1 MLFVDAA
8 HFVLS
13 SFLGWVWSATRLF
26 VRGASGRQRYN
37 VLGAVNPLTQ
47 ELIRVCNQTY
57 INSHT
62 VCELLH
68 QIAALGLATPIT
80 LVLDN
85 AAYQRCQ
92 LVRNVAQQL
101 NIELLFL
108 PSYSPN
114 LNLIERLWKFV
125 KKQALHSRHHTNYA
139 DFQAATDTCLDQL
152 NTTHKPAVASLLT
165 LKFQTFQQCA
175 IAIRVRYSSPNRAWW
190 CVAAGACDVVLYER
204 WLTMKTWL
212 PRIVRAIEQHA
223 PNLPRTVLI
232 EANFEGVVED
242 GKSQPIPSADEIR
255 KSVSWSVDHH
265 ANSIKVTV
273 GTAFELGMQAP
284 TNLSEAIL
292 VSELCSAVL
301 ELARVSLTGVQ
312 LEALQRRIVPNEHAR
327 HLHAFQARSFRDF
340 VGATLQE
347 APIELDDIDSAALRI
362 GLAFRVEP
370 REKGRFFDSEQTTIY
385 ETPECDCQRA

>member
-8 HFVLS
+8 HFVLA

-68 QIAALGLATPIT
+68 KIASLGLSMPIT

-92 LVRNVAQQL
+92 LVRDVARQL

-139 DFQAATDTCLDQL
+139 DFQDAIDTCLNEL
-152 NTTHKPAVASLLT
+152 STTHKPAIASLLT
-165 LKFQTFQQCA
+165 LKFQTFQN
-175 IAIRVRYSSPNRAWW
+175 VP
-190 CVAAGACDVVLYER
+190 L
-204 WLTMKTWL
+204 L
-212 PRIVRAIEQHA
+212 PA
-223 PNLPRTVLI
+223 
-232 EANFEGVVED
+232 
-242 GKSQPIPSADEIR
+242 
-255 KSVSWSVDHH
+255 
-265 ANSIKVTV
+265 
-273 GTAFELGMQAP
+273 
-284 TNLSEAIL
+284 
-292 VSELCSAVL
+292 
-301 ELARVSLTGVQ
+301 
-312 LEALQRRIVPNEHAR
+312 
-327 HLHAFQARSFRDF
+327 
-340 VGATLQE
+340 
-347 APIELDDIDSAALRI
+347 
-362 GLAFRVEP
+362 
-370 REKGRFFDSEQTTIY
+370 
-385 ETPECDCQRA
+385 